1 MKDPSDNIR
10 DWLYNVL
17 YGTVSYGSSYI
28 SVYSFPPKDETFP
41 YIIIG
46 EQTMLGEGESTK
58 DSYITEHEVTIEIW
72 DSYSGNDASYVRVNS
87 IANSILELV
96 RTRSMTL
103 TGSGGESISG
113 ITGFNMI
120 RLLADAM
127 VTDRLIT
134 EKQIII
140 YKSILVR
147 LLLEES

>member
-1 MKDPSDNIR
+1 
-10 DWLYNVL
+10 
-17 YGTVSYGSSYI
+17 
-28 SVYSFPPKDETFP
+28 
-41 YIIIG
+41 
-46 EQTMLGEGESTK
+46 
-58 DSYITEHEVTIEIW
+58 
-72 DSYSGNDASYVRVNS
+72 
-87 IANSILELV
+87 
-96 RTRSMTL
+96 MTL